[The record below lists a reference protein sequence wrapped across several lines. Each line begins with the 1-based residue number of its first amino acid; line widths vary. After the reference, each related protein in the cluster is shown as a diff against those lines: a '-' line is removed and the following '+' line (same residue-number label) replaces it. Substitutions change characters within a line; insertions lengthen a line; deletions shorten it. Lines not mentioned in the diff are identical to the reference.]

1 MTGPAGSDPV
11 RTGPAGAAASTGAA
25 APAAAPTGP
34 GPRKAAV
41 LGAGSWGTTFAKV
54 LADSARE
61 SAHARH
67 EPLRRTVVLW
77 GRDAAAMG
85 HLARTHVNDR
95 YVPGIRLPELLAATG
110 DLAEAVTGADLVVL
124 AVPAQSL
131 RSQLPAVARHVA
143 PDAVVLS
150 LAKGL
155 EGGTGLRMS
164 EVVAEELGRGT
175 GLGAEHWRARTC
187 VLSGPNLA
195 MEIAEEQ
202 PTASVVAAPDPA
214 LAAWVAHACRTRYFR
229 PYTNT
234 DVVGTEIGGVVKNVI
249 ALSVGIA
256 DGRHFGENSKA
267 SIITRGLAETTRL
280 ALALGGRVET
290 LSGLAGMGDLV
301 ATCSSPL
308 SRNRTAGRLLGLG
321 KTLAEVQ
328 EEMTQTAEGIKSAP
342 AVLELARRHGVEMP
356 ITEAVVAI
364 LHERISV
371 DELAPLLLGREL
383 KSEGTAP

>member
-1 MTGPAGSDPV
+1 MTAPSTPPA
-11 RTGPAGAAASTGAA
+11 
-25 APAAAPTGP
+25 
-34 GPRKAAV
+34 GPRKAVV
-41 LGAGSWGTTFAKV
+41 LGAGSWGTTFAKLLV
-54 LADSARE
+54 DSARE
-61 SAHARH
+61 TAHAH
-67 EPLRRTVVLW
+67 GAPLERTVALW
-77 GRDAAAMG
+77 GRDGAAMG
-85 HLARTHVNDR
+85 HTARTRVNDR
-95 YVPGIRLPELLAATG
+95 YVPGIRLPEPLLITA
-110 DLAEAVTGADLVVL
+110 DLAGAVRGADLVVL

-131 RSQLPAVARHVA
+131 RPQLAALGELLDPG
-143 PDAVVLS
+143 AVVLS

-155 EGGTGLRMS
+155 ERDSGLRMS
-164 EVVAEELGRGT
+164 EVVADELGRAT
-175 GLGAEHWRARTC
+175 GRGAGHWQERTC

-202 PTASVVAAPDPA
+202 PTASVVAAPSTE
-214 LAAWVAHACRTRYFR
+214 LATWVAHACRTRYFR

-280 ALALGGRVET
+280 ALALGGRLET
-290 LSGLAGMGDLV
+290 LSGLAGVGDLV

-321 KTLAEVQ
+321 KSLPEVQ

-342 AVLELARRHGVEMP
+342 AVLALARRHEVDMP

-364 LHERISV
+364 LQDRITL
-371 DELAPLLLGREL
+371 DDLAPLLLTREI
-383 KSEGTAP
+383 KSEGTTP

>member
-1 MTGPAGSDPV
+1 MSRTSDRLPSGVPAG
-11 RTGPAGAAASTGAA
+11 
-25 APAAAPTGP
+25 

-61 SAHARH
+61 AAHARH
-67 EPLRRTVVLW
+67 EQPERSIALW

-85 HLARTHVNDR
+85 HAARTRVNDR
-95 YVPGIRLPELLAATG
+95 YVPGIRLPERLVITADLAA
-110 DLAEAVTGADLVVL
+110 AARGADLVVL

-131 RSQLPAVARHVA
+131 RAQLAAVARHLEQ
-143 PDAVVLS
+143 DAVVLS

-155 EGGTGLRMS
+155 ERDTGMRMS
-164 EVVAEELGRGT
+164 EVVVEELGRAT
-175 GLGAEHWRARTC
+175 GRGAEHWRDRTC

-202 PTASVVAAPDPA
+202 PTASVVAAP
-214 LAAWVAHACRTRYFR
+214 AAGFATWVAHACRTRYFR

-280 ALALGGRVET
+280 ALALGGRRET

-321 KTLAEVQ
+321 KTLDEVQ

-342 AVLELARRHGVEMP
+342 AVLALARRHGVDMP

-364 LHERISV
+364 LQDRIGLE
-371 DELAPLLLGREL
+371 DLAPLMLDREI
-383 KSEGTAP
+383 KAEGTAP

>member
-1 MTGPAGSDPV
+1 MTQPLTAPGTTPARDP
-11 RTGPAGAAASTGAA
+11 S
-25 APAAAPTGP
+25 
-34 GPRKAAV
+34 GPRKVAV
-41 LGAGSWGTTFAKV
+41 LGAGSWGTTFAKILV
-54 LADSARE
+54 DSARE
-61 SAHARH
+61 TAHAH
-67 EPLRRTVVLW
+67 GTPLERTVVLW
-77 GRDAAAMG
+77 GRDRAAME
-85 HLARTHVNDR
+85 HTARTRVNDR
-95 YVPGIRLPELLAATG
+95 YVPGIRLPEPLVITADLEAA
-110 DLAEAVTGADLVVL
+110 VRGADLVVL

-131 RSQLPAVARHVA
+131 RPQLAAVAQLLD

-155 EGGTGLRMS
+155 ERDTGLRMS
-164 EVVAEELGRGT
+164 EVVAEELGRAT
-175 GLGAEHWRARTC
+175 GRGPGHWRERTC

-202 PTASVVAAPDPA
+202 PTASVVAAPDTE
-214 LAAWVAHACRTRYFR
+214 LASWVAHACRTRYFR

-234 DVVGTEIGGVVKNVI
+234 DVVGTEIAGVVKNVI

-280 ALALGGRVET
+280 ALALGGKLET

-321 KTLAEVQ
+321 KSLREVQ

-342 AVLELARRHGVEMP
+342 AVLSLARHHGVDMP

-364 LHERISV
+364 LRERITI
-371 DELAPLLLGREL
+371 DDLAPLLLGREI

>member
-1 MTGPAGSDPV
+1 MNGTGTAATETFGPAEES
-11 RTGPAGAAASTGAA
+11 
-25 APAAAPTGP
+25 
-34 GPRKAAV
+34 PRKIAV
-41 LGAGSWGTTFAKV
+41 LGAGSWGTTFAKI

-61 SAHARH
+61 AAHARS
-67 EPLRRTVVLW
+67 EPLRRAVVLW
-77 GRDAAAMG
+77 GRDAAAMD
-85 HLARTHVNDR
+85 HVARTHVNDR
-95 YVPGIRLPELLAATG
+95 YVPGIRLPERLTVTADLPAALAG
-110 DLAEAVTGADLVVL
+110 AELVVL

-131 RSQLPAVARHVA
+131 RSQLAGVGEHIGH
-143 PDAVVLS
+143 DAVVVS

-155 EGGTGLRMS
+155 EQDTGLRMS
-164 EVVAEELGRGT
+164 QVVAEELGRAT
-175 GLGAEHWRARTC
+175 GLGEAHWRERTC

-202 PTASVVAAPDPA
+202 PTASVVAAPTTE
-214 LAAWVAHACRTRYFR
+214 LATRVAHACRTRYFR

-249 ALSVGIA
+249 ALAVGIA

-280 ALALGGRVET
+280 ALALGGSRET

-308 SRNRTAGRLLGLG
+308 SRNRTAGRLLGLDQ
-321 KTLAEVQ
+321 TLAEVQ

-342 AVLELARRHGVEMP
+342 AVLALAHRHGVEMP

-364 LHERISV
+364 LRERITV
-371 DELAPLLLGREL
+371 EDLAPLLLGREI

>member
-1 MTGPAGSDPV
+1 MPVPSPPVPPPPGTAAG
-11 RTGPAGAAASTGAA
+11 
-25 APAAAPTGP
+25 
-34 GPRKAAV
+34 GPRKIAV

-54 LADSARE
+54 LADSARAA
-61 SAHARH
+61 AHARH
-67 EPLRRTVVLW
+67 EPPARTVVLW
-77 GRDAAAMG
+77 GRDADAMG
-85 HLARTHVNDR
+85 HVARTHVNDR
-95 YVPGIRLPELLAATG
+95 YVPGIRLPGLLQATG
-110 DLAEAVTGADLVVL
+110 DLAAAVHGADLVVL
-124 AVPAQSL
+124 AVPAQAL
-131 RSQLPAVARHVA
+131 RAQLAAAAPHLDPEAVL
-143 PDAVVLS
+143 LS

-155 EGGTGLRMS
+155 ERDTGLRMS
-164 EVVAEELGRGT
+164 EVVAEELGRAT
-175 GLGAEHWRARTC
+175 DRDAEHWRGRTC

-202 PTASVVAAPDPA
+202 PTASVVAAPTTE
-214 LAAWVAHACRTRYFR
+214 LATWVAHACRTRYFR

-280 ALALGGRVET
+280 ALALGGRLET

-321 KTLAEVQ
+321 ATLAEVQ

-342 AVLELARRHGVEMP
+342 AVLALARRHGVDMP

-364 LHERISV
+364 LREDITV
-371 DELAPLLLGREL
+371 DDLAPLLLGREI
-383 KSEGTAP
+383 KSEGTTP

>member
-1 MTGPAGSDPV
+1 V
-11 RTGPAGAAASTGAA
+11 TGADA
-25 APAAAPTGP
+25 VPGTPPAARSAA

-41 LGAGSWGTTFAKV
+41 LGAGSWGTTFAKL

-61 SAHARH
+61 TAHARH
-67 EPLRRTVVLW
+67 EPLARTVVLW
-77 GRDAAAMG
+77 GRDAAAMD
-85 HLARTHVNDR
+85 HVARTHVNDR
-95 YVPGIRLPELLAATG
+95 YVPGIRLPERLAVTG
-110 DLAEAVTGADLVVL
+110 DLAAAVRGADLVVL

-131 RSQLPAVARHVA
+131 RAQLPAVAA
-143 PDAVVLS
+143 LIDPDAVVLS

-155 EGGTGLRMS
+155 ERDTGLRMS
-164 EVVAEELGRGT
+164 EVIAEELGRDT
-175 GLGAEHWRARTC
+175 GLGAEHWRARTG

-202 PTASVVAAPDPA
+202 PTASVVAASDPA
-214 LAAWVAHACRTRYFR
+214 LAAWVARACRTRYFR

-234 DVVGTEIGGVVKNVI
+234 DVVGTEVGGVVKNVI
-249 ALSVGIA
+249 GLAVGIA

-280 ALALGGRVET
+280 ALALGGRLET

-321 KTLAEVQ
+321 KTMAEVE

-342 AVLELARRHGVEMP
+342 AVLALARGHGVDMP
-356 ITEAVVAI
+356 ITEAVVAVLREEI
-364 LHERISV
+364 DV
-371 DELAPLLLGREL
+371 DDLAPLLLGREL
-383 KSEGTAP
+383 KAEGTDS

>member
-1 MTGPAGSDPV
+1 MTPSADLEP
-11 RTGPAGAAASTGAA
+11 TGAR
-25 APAAAPTGP
+25 PGE
-34 GPRKAAV
+34 GPRKIAV

-54 LADSARE
+54 LADSARAD
-61 SAHARH
+61 AHARH
-67 EPLRRTVVLW
+67 APPARTVVLW
-77 GRDAAAMG
+77 GRDAAAMD
-85 HLARTHVNDR
+85 HVARTHVNDR
-95 YVPGIRLPELLAATG
+95 YVPGIRLPERLVVTG
-110 DLAEAVTGADLVVL
+110 DLAAAVHGAELVVL
-124 AVPAQSL
+124 AVPAQFL
-131 RSQLPAVARHVA
+131 RPQLAAVAEHLGA
-143 PDAVVLS
+143 DTVVLS

-155 EGGTGLRMS
+155 ERDSGLRMS
-164 EVVAEELGRGT
+164 EVVAEELGRATDRGP
-175 GLGAEHWRARTC
+175 EHWRERTC

-202 PTASVVAAPDPA
+202 PTASVVAAPTTE
-214 LAAWVAHACRTRYFR
+214 LATWVARACRTRYFR

-249 ALSVGIA
+249 GLAVGIA

-267 SIITRGLAETTRL
+267 SLITRGLAETTRL
-280 ALALGGRVET
+280 ALALGGRLET

-342 AVLELARRHGVEMP
+342 AVLALARGHGVDMP
-356 ITEAVVAI
+356 ITEAVAAI
-364 LHERISV
+364 LREDITV
-371 DELAPLLLGREL
+371 DDLGPLLLGREIT
-383 KSEGTAP
+383 SEGTTP

>member
-1 MTGPAGSDPV
+1 VTPPTDPWPTGTRPAG
-11 RTGPAGAAASTGAA
+11 
-25 APAAAPTGP
+25 
-34 GPRKAAV
+34 GPRRIAV

-54 LADSARE
+54 LADSARAD
-61 SAHARH
+61 AHARH
-67 EPLRRTVVLW
+67 EPSARTVVLW

-85 HLARTHVNDR
+85 HVARTHVNDR
-95 YVPGIRLPELLAATG
+95 YVPGIRLPERLEITG
-110 DLAEAVTGADLVVL
+110 DLAAAVRGAELVVL
-124 AVPAQSL
+124 AVPAQFL
-131 RSQLPAVARHVA
+131 RSQLAAVAEHLGA
-143 PDAVVLS
+143 DTVVLS

-155 EGGTGLRMS
+155 ERDSGLRMS
-164 EVVAEELGRGT
+164 EVVAEELGRATDRGP
-175 GLGAEHWRARTC
+175 EHWRERTC

-202 PTASVVAAPDPA
+202 PTASVVAAPTTE
-214 LAAWVAHACRTRYFR
+214 LATWVAHSCRTRYFR

-280 ALALGGRVET
+280 ALALGGRLET

-328 EEMTQTAEGIKSAP
+328 EEMTQTAEGIRSAP
-342 AVLELARRHGVEMP
+342 AVLALARRHGVDMP
-356 ITEAVVAI
+356 ITEAVAAI
-364 LHERISV
+364 LREDITV
-371 DELAPLLLGREL
+371 DDLAPLLLGREI

>member
-1 MTGPAGSDPV
+1 MTAPTP
-11 RTGPAGAAASTGAA
+11 TPAA
-25 APAAAPTGP
+25 APARPLPPA
-34 GPRKAAV
+34 GPRKVAV

-61 SAHARH
+61 AAHAAAG
-67 EPLRRTVVLW
+67 PLDRTVVLW
-77 GRDAAAMG
+77 GRDAAAMD
-85 HLARTHVNDR
+85 HAARTHVNDR
-95 YVPGIRLPELLAATG
+95 YVPGIRLPERLVITSNLAA
-110 DLAEAVTGADLVVL
+110 AVTGADLVVL

-131 RSQLPAVARHVA
+131 RSQLPAVAEHLGR
-143 PDAVVLS
+143 DAVVLS

-155 EGGTGLRMS
+155 EQGTGLRMS
-164 EVVAEELGRGT
+164 EVVAEELGRAT
-175 GLGAEHWRARTC
+175 GLGPEHWQARTC

-202 PTASVVAAPDPA
+202 PTASVVAAPDA
-214 LAAWVAHACRTRYFR
+214 ELAAWVAHACRTGYFR

-280 ALALGGRVET
+280 ALALGGKLET

-342 AVLELARRHGVEMP
+342 AVLALARRNDVDMP

-364 LHERISV
+364 LHEKIDV
-371 DELAPLLLGREL
+371 DDLAPLLLGREL
-383 KSEGTAP
+383 KSEGTDS

>member
-1 MTGPAGSDPV
+1 MTRPETTALLPGG
-11 RTGPAGAAASTGAA
+11 R
-25 APAAAPTGP
+25 PAA
-34 GPRKAAV
+34 GPRRIAV
-41 LGAGSWGTTFAKV
+41 LGAGSWGTTFAKI

-61 SAHARH
+61 SAHARA
-67 EPLRRTVVLW
+67 EPIGRTVALW
-77 GRDAAAMG
+77 GRNATAMD
-85 HLARTHVNDR
+85 HTARTRVNDR
-95 YVPGIRLPELLAATG
+95 YVPGIRLPERLEITADLAA
-110 DLAEAVTGADLVVL
+110 AVRGADLVVL

-131 RSQLPAVARHVA
+131 RAQLAAVAGHLE

-155 EGGTGLRMS
+155 ERETGLRMS
-164 EVVAEELGRGT
+164 EVVAEELGRAT
-175 GLGAEHWRARTC
+175 GLGAQHWQARTC

-202 PTASVVAAPDPA
+202 PTASVVAAPA
-214 LAAWVAHACRTRYFR
+214 TELATWVAHACRTRYFR

-249 ALSVGIA
+249 ALGVGIA

-280 ALALGGRVET
+280 ALALGGKLET
-290 LSGLAGMGDLV
+290 LSGLAGLGDLV

-321 KTLAEVQ
+321 LTPAEVQ
-328 EEMTQTAEGIKSAP
+328 EEMTQTAEGIKSSP
-342 AVLELARRHGVEMP
+342 AVLALARRHGVDMP

-364 LHERISV
+364 LREEITIDDV
-371 DELAPLLLGREL
+371 APLLLGREI